1 MTCALSPIGSQG
13 HNKMMQDQCS
23 GLDVIFNT
31 LGFFSFLYDISCGFV
46 ILFNDPY
53 ALLFVLL
60 AALVGIIFGALPG
73 LTAAAAIAMMLP
85 ILIAYNDEI
94 GGLAGLAFLYV
105 IGKSGRYGGSIAA
118 ILFNTPGTA
127 ASAATMQDGYPM
139 TQKGKAG
146 KALKTATI
154 ASAYGDYFGEI
165 VLIFGAVII
174 ATFTRKFGPPENFAI
189 YLMAFV
195 VIGSVVSDSIVK
207 GIISTLFGAIIG
219 LIGEDVITGQFK
231 MTMGID
237 ELEAGMALVPLLI
250 GVFVISEVIVQAEK
264 AAKIKMIN
272 VVPKT
277 LDSGEDYFTW
287 MEFKRCIPLMF
298 RSSVYGSLIG
308 MMPGLGSSVA
318 CFVAYGEEKRR
329 AKNKDEW
336 GTGVVEGIVAPES
349 ANNAVSGPSM
359 IPLLTLGIPGSTI
372 AAVLIGMFLVNGLQ
386 PGPSIFAEEPPLF
399 IGGQLI
405 SPREFIFGIFAA
417 GLIGIACYALIG
429 YFAASFVGKMIAIL
443 PSQYLYPF
451 IFMTAL
457 AASYSSRA
465 SIWDVG
471 FALLFGV
478 IGYAMRRTNFS
489 AAAFII
495 AFVLTASM
503 EEAFRQSMII
513 SDKGFL
519 IFASFEYQ
527 NKFSYAPIFL
537 LIGAAVVV
545 LRSWSSIKARK
556 NHS

>member
-1 MTCALSPIGSQG
+1 MIFTDILGG
-13 HNKMMQDQCS
+13 FETLLNDQ
-23 GLDVIFNT
+23 
-31 LGFFSFLYDISCGFV
+31 
-46 ILFNDPY
+46 Y
-53 ALLFVLL
+53 AIWFVLL
-60 AALVGIIFGALPG
+60 ASFVGIIFGALPG

-139 TQKGKAG
+139 TQSGRPG

-154 ASAYGDYFGEI
+154 SSAFGDYFGEI
-165 VLIFGAVII
+165 VLIFGAVFI

-195 VIGSVVSDSIVK
+195 IIGSVVSDSIIK
-207 GIISTLFGAIIG
+207 GIISTLFGASIA
-219 LIGEDVITGQFK
+219 LIGEDTITGQFK

-237 ELEAGMALVPLLI
+237 ELESGMALVPLLI
-250 GVFVISEVIVQAEK
+250 GVFVISEVIIQAEK
-264 AAKIKMIN
+264 SAKVKM
-272 VVPKT
+272 V
-277 LDSGEDYFTW
+277 DMSASGIDDPTAQYFTW
-287 MEFKRCIPLMF
+287 EEFKRCLPLMF
-298 RSSVYGSLIG
+298 RSSIIGSLIG

-318 CFVAYGEEKRR
+318 CFVAYGEEKRK
-329 AKNKDEW
+329 AKNKDKW
-336 GTGVVEGIVAPES
+336 GTGVVEGIAAPES

-386 PGPSIFAEEPPLF
+386 VGPQIFATEPPLF
-399 IGGQLI
+399 MGGQLI
-405 SPREFIFGIFAA
+405 SPREFIFGMFAA
-417 GLIGIACYALIG
+417 GLIGIACYAVIG
-429 YFAASFVGKMIAIL
+429 YFMAPFIGRLISKL
-443 PSQYLYPF
+443 PTQYLYPF
-451 IFMTAL
+451 IFMISI

-478 IGYAMRRTNFS
+478 IGYGMRRTNFS

-513 SDKGFL
+513 SDNGLMLFL
-519 IFASFEYQ
+519 SFEYQ

-537 LIGAAVVV
+537 IIGTAVVV
-545 LRSWSSIKARK
+545 FRAISSHRAKNKA
-556 NHS
+556 HS

>member
-1 MTCALSPIGSQG
+1 MIFTDILGG
-13 HNKMMQDQCS
+13 FETLLNDQ
-23 GLDVIFNT
+23 
-31 LGFFSFLYDISCGFV
+31 
-46 ILFNDPY
+46 Y
-53 ALLFVLL
+53 AIWFVLL
-60 AALVGIIFGALPG
+60 ASFVGIVFGALPG

-139 TQKGKAG
+139 TQSGRPG

-154 ASAYGDYFGEI
+154 SSAFGDYFGEI
-165 VLIFGAVII
+165 VLIFGAVFI

-189 YLMAFV
+189 YLMAFII
-195 VIGSVVSDSIVK
+195 IGSVVSDSIIK
-207 GIISTLFGAIIG
+207 GIISTLFGASIA
-219 LIGEDVITGQFK
+219 LIGEDTITGQFK

-237 ELEAGMALVPLLI
+237 ELESGMALVPLLI
-250 GVFVISEVIVQAEK
+250 GVFVISEVIIQAEK
-264 AAKIKMIN
+264 SAKVKMIDMN
-272 VVPKT
+272 AGGIDDPT
-277 LDSGEDYFTW
+277 AQYFTW
-287 MEFKRCIPLMF
+287 AEFKRCLPLMF
-298 RSSVYGSLIG
+298 RSSIIGSLIG

-318 CFVAYGEEKRR
+318 CFVAYGEEKRK
-329 AKNKDEW
+329 AKNKDKW
-336 GTGVVEGIVAPES
+336 GTGVVEGIAAPES

-386 PGPSIFAEEPPLF
+386 VGPQIFATEPPLF
-399 IGGQLI
+399 MGGQLI
-405 SPREFIFGIFAA
+405 SPREFIFGMFAA
-417 GLIGIACYALIG
+417 GLVGIACYALIG
-429 YFAASFVGKMIAIL
+429 YFLAPVIGRVISKL
-443 PSQYLYPF
+443 PTQYLYPF
-451 IFMTAL
+451 IFMISI

-478 IGYAMRRTNFS
+478 IGYGMRRTNFS

-513 SDKGFL
+513 SDNGLMLFL
-519 IFASFEYQ
+519 SFEYQ

-537 LIGAAVVV
+537 IIGTAVVV
-545 LRSWSSIKARK
+545 FRAISSQRAKSKAG
-556 NHS
+556 S

>member
-1 MTCALSPIGSQG
+1 MVFADIIGG
-13 HNKMMQDQCS
+13 
-23 GLDVIFNT
+23 FTT
-31 LGFFSFLYDISCGFV
+31 LFS
-46 ILFNDPY
+46 DPY
-53 ALLFVLL
+53 AIYFVVL
-60 AALVGIIFGALPG
+60 AAFVGIVFGALPG

-139 TQKGKAG
+139 TQSGRAG
-146 KALKTATI
+146 KALKTATV

-165 VLIFGAVII
+165 VLIFGAVSI
-174 ATFTRKFGPPENFAI
+174 AAFTKKFGPPENFAI

-195 VIGSVVSDSIVK
+195 VIGSVVSDSIIK
-207 GIISTLFGAIIG
+207 GIISTLFGAVIA
-219 LIGEDVITGQFK
+219 LIGEDTITGQFK

-237 ELEAGMALVPLLI
+237 ELESGMALVPLLI
-250 GVFVISEVIVQAEK
+250 GVFVISEVIIQAEK
-264 AAKIKMIN
+264 AAKVKMIN
-272 VVPKT
+272 
-277 LDSGEDYFTW
+277 LDETKLDDPTAHYFTW
-287 MEFKRCIPLMF
+287 EEFKRCFPLMF
-298 RSSVYGSLIG
+298 RSSIYGSLIG

-336 GTGVVEGIVAPES
+336 GKGVVEGIAAPES

-386 PGPSIFAEEPPLF
+386 VGPQIFATEPPLF
-399 IGGQLI
+399 VAGQMM
-405 SPREFIFGIFAA
+405 SPREFIFGVFAA
-417 GLIGIACYALIG
+417 GLVGIACYAIIG
-429 YFAASFVGKMIAIL
+429 YFTAPLIGRAIALL
-443 PSQYLYPF
+443 PTQYLYPF
-451 IFMTAL
+451 IFMISL

-471 FALLFGV
+471 FALLFGI
-478 IGYAMRRTNFS
+478 IGYGMRRTNFS

-495 AFVLTASM
+495 AFVLTSSM

-513 SDKGFL
+513 SDNGIWMF
-519 IFASFEYQ
+519 FSFEYQ

-537 LIGAAVVV
+537 IIGVAVVIF
-545 LRSWSSIKARK
+545 RGISSVSKNKKAASK
-556 NHS
+556 

>member
-1 MTCALSPIGSQG
+1 MIFTDILGG
-13 HNKMMQDQCS
+13 FETLLNDQ
-23 GLDVIFNT
+23 
-31 LGFFSFLYDISCGFV
+31 
-46 ILFNDPY
+46 Y
-53 ALLFVLL
+53 AIWFVLL
-60 AALVGIIFGALPG
+60 ASFVGIVFGALPG

-139 TQKGKAG
+139 TQSGRAG

-154 ASAYGDYFGEI
+154 SSAFGDYFGEI
-165 VLIFGAVII
+165 VLIFGAVFI

-189 YLMAFV
+189 YLMAFII
-195 VIGSVVSDSIVK
+195 IGSVVSDSIIK
-207 GIISTLFGAIIG
+207 GIISTLFGASIA
-219 LIGEDVITGQFK
+219 LIGEDTITGQFK

-237 ELEAGMALVPLLI
+237 ELESGMALVPLLI
-250 GVFVISEVIVQAEK
+250 GVFVISEVIIQAEK
-264 AAKIKMIN
+264 SAKVKMIDMSADGIDD
-272 VVPKT
+272 PT
-277 LDSGEDYFTW
+277 AQYFTW
-287 MEFKRCIPLMF
+287 AEFKRCLPLMF
-298 RSSVYGSLIG
+298 RSSIIGSLIG

-318 CFVAYGEEKRR
+318 CFVAYGEEKRK
-329 AKNKDEW
+329 AKNKDKW
-336 GTGVVEGIVAPES
+336 GTGVVEGIAAPES

-386 PGPSIFAEEPPLF
+386 VGPQIFATEPPLF
-399 IGGQLI
+399 MGGQLI
-405 SPREFIFGIFAA
+405 SPREFIFGMFAA
-417 GLIGIACYALIG
+417 GLVGIACYALIG
-429 YFAASFVGKMIAIL
+429 YFLAPVIGRVISKL
-443 PSQYLYPF
+443 PTQYLYPF
-451 IFMTAL
+451 IFMISI

-478 IGYAMRRTNFS
+478 IGYGMRRTNFS

-513 SDKGFL
+513 SDNGLMLFL
-519 IFASFEYQ
+519 SFEYQ

-537 LIGAAVVV
+537 IIGTAVVV
-545 LRSWSSIKARK
+545 FRAISSHRAKSK
-556 NHS
+556 DGS

>member
-1 MTCALSPIGSQG
+1 
-13 HNKMMQDQCS
+13 MMQDQCA
-23 GLDVIFNT
+23 GLEAWFES
-31 LGFFSFLYDISCGFV
+31 LGFLSIFFDISCGFV
-46 ILFNDPY
+46 ILFNDPF
-53 ALLFVLL
+53 ALGFVVL
-60 AALVGIIFGALPG
+60 AAIVGIIFGALPG

-85 ILIAYNDEI
+85 ILIVYNDDI

-139 TQKGKAG
+139 TQKGQAG
-146 KALKTATI
+146 KALKTATV

-165 VLIFGAVII
+165 ILIFGAVAI

-195 VIGSVVSDSIVK
+195 VIGSVVSDSIIK
-207 GIISTLFGAIIG
+207 GIVSTLFGAVVG
-219 LIGEDVITGQFK
+219 LIGEDIITGQFK
-231 MTMGID
+231 MTMGIA
-237 ELEAGMALVPLLI
+237 ELESGMALVPLLI
-250 GVFVISEVIVQAEK
+250 GVFVISEVIIQAEK
-264 AAKIKMIN
+264 AAKVKMID
-272 VVPKT
+272 
-277 LDSGEDYFTW
+277 LDATAVEDPTAHYFTW
-287 MEFKRCIPLMF
+287 PEFKRCIPLMF
-298 RSSVYGSLIG
+298 RSSIYGSLIG

-318 CFVAYGEEKRR
+318 CFVAYGEEKRK
-329 AKNKDEW
+329 AKNKSEW
-336 GTGVVEGIVAPES
+336 GTGVVEGIAAPES

-386 PGPSIFAEEPPLF
+386 PGPTIFAEEPPLF
-399 IGGQLI
+399 MGGQLI
-405 SPREFIFGIFAA
+405 SPREFIFGVFAA
-417 GLIGIACYALIG
+417 GLIGIACYAIIG
-429 YFAASFVGKMIAIL
+429 YFMAPYVGKLIALL
-443 PSQYLYPF
+443 PTQYLYPF

-495 AFVLTASM
+495 AFVLTSSM

-513 SDKGFL
+513 SDSGVMIFL
-519 IFASFEYQ
+519 NFQYQ
-527 NKFSYAPIFL
+527 GKFSYAPIFL
-537 LIGAAVVV
+537 LIGLAVVV
-545 LRSWSSIKARK
+545 FRAWSSYRARE
-556 NHS
+556 SES

>member
-1 MTCALSPIGSQG
+1 MFQNQCANLQTFFENAGFLS
-13 HNKMMQDQCS
+13 
-23 GLDVIFNT
+23 IF
-31 LGFFSFLYDISCGFV
+31 YDISCGFV
-46 ILFNDPY
+46 VLFNDPY
-53 ALLFVLL
+53 ALIFVVL
-60 AALVGIIFGALPG
+60 AAIVGIVFGALPG

-146 KALKTATI
+146 KALKSATI
-154 ASAYGDYFGEI
+154 ASAFGDYFGEI
-165 VLIFGAVII
+165 ILIFGAVSI
-174 ATFTRKFGPPENFAI
+174 AAFTRKFGPPENFAI

-195 VIGSVVSDSIVK
+195 VIGSVVTDSIVK
-207 GIISTLFGAIIG
+207 GIISTLFGAVIG

-237 ELEAGMALVPLLI
+237 ELESGMALVPLLI

-264 AAKIKMIN
+264 AAKIKMMDVAPEAN
-272 VVPKT
+272 
-277 LDSGEDYFTW
+277 LDKSEDYFTW
-287 MEFKRCIPLMF
+287 AEFKRCTPLMF
-298 RSSVYGSLIG
+298 RSSIYGSLIG

-336 GTGVVEGIVAPES
+336 GTGIVEGIVAPES

-386 PGPSIFAEEPPLF
+386 PGPTIFATEPPLF
-399 IGGQLI
+399 MGGQLI
-405 SPREFIFGIFAA
+405 SPREFIFGVFAA
-417 GLIGIACYALIG
+417 GLIGIAAYAFMG
-429 YFAASFVGKMIAIL
+429 YFAASWVGRIIAYL
-443 PSQYLYPF
+443 PPQYLYPF

-457 AASYSSRA
+457 AACYSSRA

-495 AFVLTASM
+495 AFVLTSSM

-513 SDKGFL
+513 SDTGFF
-519 IFASFEYQ
+519 IFTSFEYQ
-527 NKFSYAPIFL
+527 GKFSYAPIFL
-537 LIGAAVVV
+537 MIGAAVVIM
-545 LRSWSSIKARK
+545 RAWSSFKTPK
-556 NHS
+556 

>member
-1 MTCALSPIGSQG
+1 MNMHA
-13 HNKMMQDQCS
+13 DQCVALYEWFE
-23 GLDVIFNT
+23 G
-31 LGFFSFLYDISCGFV
+31 LGFLSIFFDISCGFITLFADPFAIGFV
-46 ILFNDPY
+46 I
-53 ALLFVLL
+53 L

-94 GGLAGLAFLYV
+94 GALSGLVFLYV
-105 IGKSGRYGGSIAA
+105 VGKSGRYGGSIAA

-139 TQKGKAG
+139 TQKGQAG
-146 KALKTATI
+146 KALKTATV

-165 VLIFGAVII
+165 VLIFGAVAI
-174 ATFTRKFGPPENFAI
+174 ATFTRKFGQPENFAI

-195 VIGSVVSDSIVK
+195 VIGSVVSDSIIK
-207 GIISTLFGAIIG
+207 GILSTLFGAIVG
-219 LIGEDVITGQFK
+219 LIGEDIITGQFR
-231 MTMGID
+231 MTMGVD
-237 ELEAGMALVPLLI
+237 ELESGMALVPLLI
-250 GVFVISEVIVQAEK
+250 GVFVISEVIIQAEK
-264 AAKIKMIN
+264 AAKVKMIDLAPEG
-272 VVPKT
+272 VDDPQAH
-277 LDSGEDYFTW
+277 YFTW
-287 MEFKRCIPLMF
+287 AEFKRCIPLMF
-298 RSSVYGSLIG
+298 RSSIYGSLIG

-318 CFVAYGEEKRR
+318 CFVAYGEEKRK
-329 AKNKDEW
+329 AKNKSEW
-336 GTGVVEGIVAPES
+336 GTGVVEGVAAPES

-386 PGPSIFAEEPPLF
+386 PGPTIFSSDTTVTYFIPSTSDFFEITSREYIFAV
-399 IGGQLI
+399 
-405 SPREFIFGIFAA
+405 FAA
-417 GLIGIACYALIG
+417 GLVGIAAYALIG
-429 YFAASFVGKMIAIL
+429 YFAAPFIGKAIAVL
-443 PSQYLYPF
+443 PTQYLYPF

-513 SDKGFL
+513 SDNGVFVFL
-519 IFASFEYQ
+519 NFSYQ
-527 NKFSYAPIFL
+527 GKFSYAPIFL
-537 LIGAAVVV
+537 MIGLGVIV
-545 LRSWSSIKARK
+545 LRSWSTYRARAK
-556 NHS
+556 EANEAG

>member
-1 MTCALSPIGSQG
+1 MLQNQCANLQTFFENAGFLS
-13 HNKMMQDQCS
+13 
-23 GLDVIFNT
+23 IF
-31 LGFFSFLYDISCGFV
+31 YDISCGFV
-46 ILFNDPY
+46 VLFNDPY
-53 ALLFVLL
+53 ALIFVIL
-60 AALVGIIFGALPG
+60 AAIVGIVFGALPG

-139 TQKGKAG
+139 TQKGRAG
-146 KALKTATI
+146 KALKSATI
-154 ASAYGDYFGEI
+154 ASAFGDYFGEI
-165 VLIFGAVII
+165 VLIFGAVSI
-174 ATFTRKFGPPENFAI
+174 AAFTRKFGPPENFAI

-195 VIGSVVSDSIVK
+195 VIGSVVTDSIVK
-207 GIISTLFGAIIG
+207 GIISTLFGAVIG

-231 MTMGID
+231 MTMGVD
-237 ELEAGMALVPLLI
+237 ELESGMALVPLLI

-264 AAKIKMIN
+264 AAKIKMMDVAPEAN
-272 VVPKT
+272 
-277 LDSGEDYFTW
+277 LDKSEDYFTW
-287 MEFKRCIPLMF
+287 AEFKRCTPLMF
-298 RSSVYGSLIG
+298 RSSIYGSLIG

-336 GTGVVEGIVAPES
+336 GTGIVEGIVAPES

-386 PGPSIFAEEPPLF
+386 PGPTIFATEPPLF

-405 SPREFIFGIFAA
+405 SPREFIFGVFAA
-417 GLIGIACYALIG
+417 GLIGIAAYAIIG
-429 YFAASFVGKMIAIL
+429 YFGASWVGKIIAYL
-443 PSQYLYPF
+443 PTQYLYPF

-495 AFVLTASM
+495 AFVLTSSM

-513 SDKGFL
+513 SDTGFF
-519 IFASFEYQ
+519 IFTSFEYQ
-527 NKFSYAPIFL
+527 GKFSYAPIFL
-537 LIGAAVVV
+537 MIGAAVVIM
-545 LRSWSSIKARK
+545 RAWSSFRTPK
-556 NHS
+556 

>member
-1 MTCALSPIGSQG
+1 LS
-13 HNKMMQDQCS
+13 
-23 GLDVIFNT
+23 IF
-31 LGFFSFLYDISCGFV
+31 YDISCGFV
-46 ILFNDPY
+46 VLFNDPY
-53 ALLFVLL
+53 ALIFVVL
-60 AALVGIIFGALPG
+60 AAIVGIVFGALPG

-146 KALKTATI
+146 KALKAATI
-154 ASAYGDYFGEI
+154 ASAFGDYFGEI
-165 VLIFGAVII
+165 ILIFGAVTI
-174 ATFTRKFGPPENFAI
+174 AAFTRKFGPPENFAI

-195 VIGSVVSDSIVK
+195 VIGSVVTDSVVK
-207 GIISTLFGAIIG
+207 GVISTLFGAFVG
-219 LIGEDVITGQFK
+219 LIGEDIITGQFK

-237 ELEAGMALVPLLI
+237 ELESGMALVPLLI

-264 AAKIKMIN
+264 AAKIKMMDAAPEAN
-272 VVPKT
+272 
-277 LDSGEDYFTW
+277 LDKSEDYFTW
-287 MEFKRCIPLMF
+287 AEFKRCTPLMF
-298 RSSVYGSLIG
+298 RSSIYGSLIG

-336 GTGVVEGIVAPES
+336 GTGIVEGIVAPES

-386 PGPSIFAEEPPLF
+386 PGPTIFATEPPLF
-399 IGGQLI
+399 MGGQLI
-405 SPREFIFGIFAA
+405 SPREFIFGVFAA
-417 GLIGIACYALIG
+417 GLIGIAAYAFIG
-429 YFAASFVGKMIAIL
+429 YFAASWVGKIIAYL
-443 PSQYLYPF
+443 PTQYLYPF

-495 AFVLTASM
+495 AFVLTSSM

-513 SDKGFL
+513 SDTGFF
-519 IFASFEYQ
+519 IFTSFEYQ
-527 NKFSYAPIFL
+527 GKFSYAPIFL
-537 LIGAAVVV
+537 MIGAAVVIM
-545 LRSWSSIKARK
+545 RAWSSFKTPK
-556 NHS
+556 

>member
-1 MTCALSPIGSQG
+1 MIFTDILGG
-13 HNKMMQDQCS
+13 FETLLNDQ
-23 GLDVIFNT
+23 
-31 LGFFSFLYDISCGFV
+31 
-46 ILFNDPY
+46 Y
-53 ALLFVLL
+53 AIWFVLL
-60 AALVGIIFGALPG
+60 ASFVGIIFGALPG

-139 TQKGKAG
+139 TQSGRPG

-154 ASAYGDYFGEI
+154 SSAFGDYFGEI
-165 VLIFGAVII
+165 VLIFGAVFI

-195 VIGSVVSDSIVK
+195 IIGSVVSDSIIK
-207 GIISTLFGAIIG
+207 GIISTLFGASIA
-219 LIGEDVITGQFK
+219 LIGEDTITGQFK

-237 ELEAGMALVPLLI
+237 ELESGMALVPLLI
-250 GVFVISEVIVQAEK
+250 GVFVISEVIIQAEK
-264 AAKIKMIN
+264 SAKVKMVDMSASDIDD
-272 VVPKT
+272 PT
-277 LDSGEDYFTW
+277 AQYFTW
-287 MEFKRCIPLMF
+287 AEFKRCLPLMF
-298 RSSVYGSLIG
+298 RSSIIGSLIG

-318 CFVAYGEEKRR
+318 CFVAYGEEKRK
-329 AKNKDEW
+329 AKNKDKW
-336 GTGVVEGIVAPES
+336 GTGVVEGIAAPES

-386 PGPSIFAEEPPLF
+386 VGPQIFATEPPLF
-399 IGGQLI
+399 MGGQLI
-405 SPREFIFGIFAA
+405 SPREFIFGMFAA
-417 GLIGIACYALIG
+417 GLIGIACYAVIG
-429 YFAASFVGKMIAIL
+429 YFMAPFIGRLISKL
-443 PSQYLYPF
+443 PTQYLYPF
-451 IFMTAL
+451 IFMISI

-478 IGYAMRRTNFS
+478 IGYGMRRTNFS

-513 SDKGFL
+513 SDNGLMLFL
-519 IFASFEYQ
+519 SFEYQ

-537 LIGAAVVV
+537 IIGTAVVV
-545 LRSWSSIKARK
+545 FRAISSHRAKNKA
-556 NHS
+556 HS

>member
-1 MTCALSPIGSQG
+1 MNQQSNLCANLELWFE
-13 HNKMMQDQCS
+13 N
-23 GLDVIFNT
+23 
-31 LGFFSFLYDISCGFV
+31 LGFLSIFYDISCGFI
-46 ILFNDPY
+46 ILFADPF
-53 ALLFVLL
+53 AIFFVLL
-60 AALVGIIFGALPG
+60 AAIVGIVFGALPG

-85 ILIAYNDEI
+85 ILIAYNDQI
-94 GGLAGLAFLYV
+94 GALAGLVFLYV

-139 TQKGKAG
+139 TQQGKAG
-146 KALKTATI
+146 KALKTATV

-165 VLIFGAVII
+165 VLIFGAVAI

-195 VIGSVVSDSIVK
+195 VIGSVVSDSIIK
-207 GIISTLFGAIIG
+207 GIISTLFGAIVG

-237 ELEAGMALVPLLI
+237 ELESGMALVPLLI
-250 GVFVISEVIVQAEK
+250 GVFVISEVIIQAEK
-264 AAKIKMIN
+264 AAKVKMIDMDD
-272 VVPKT
+272 KGD
-277 LDSGEDYFTW
+277 LDPNAHYFTW
-287 MEFKRCIPLMF
+287 PEFKRCIPLMF
-298 RSSVYGSLIG
+298 RSSIYGSLIG

-329 AKNKDEW
+329 AKNKKDW
-336 GTGVVEGIVAPES
+336 GTGVVEGIAAPES

-386 PGPSIFAEEPPLF
+386 PGPTIFSEDNMVQYFVPSTRDFFEITSREYIFAV
-399 IGGQLI
+399 
-405 SPREFIFGIFAA
+405 FAA
-417 GLIGIACYALIG
+417 GLVGIAAYALIG
-429 YFAASFVGKMIAIL
+429 YFGAPLVGRMISLL
-443 PSQYLYPF
+443 PTQYLYPF

-495 AFVLTASM
+495 AFVLTSSM

-513 SDKGFL
+513 SDSGAWVFL
-519 IFASFEYQ
+519 SFEYQ
-527 NKFSYAPIFL
+527 GKFSYAPIFL
-537 LIGAAVVV
+537 IIGALVV
-545 LRSWSSIKARK
+545 LFRAWSSYKAK
-556 NHS
+556 DTEGA

>member
-1 MTCALSPIGSQG
+1 
-13 HNKMMQDQCS
+13 
-23 GLDVIFNT
+23 
-31 LGFFSFLYDISCGFV
+31 
-46 ILFNDPY
+46 
-53 ALLFVLL
+53 
-60 AALVGIIFGALPG
+60 
-73 LTAAAAIAMMLP
+73 MLP

-139 TQKGKAG
+139 TQSGRPG

-154 ASAYGDYFGEI
+154 SSAFGDYFGEI
-165 VLIFGAVII
+165 VLIFGAVFI

-195 VIGSVVSDSIVK
+195 IIGSVVSDSIIK
-207 GIISTLFGAIIG
+207 GIISTLFGASIA
-219 LIGEDVITGQFK
+219 LIGEDTITGQFK

-237 ELEAGMALVPLLI
+237 ELESGMALVPLLI
-250 GVFVISEVIVQAEK
+250 GVFVISEVIIQAEK
-264 AAKIKMIN
+264 SAKVKMIDMSADGIDD
-272 VVPKT
+272 PT
-277 LDSGEDYFTW
+277 AQYFTW
-287 MEFKRCIPLMF
+287 AEFKRCLPLMF
-298 RSSVYGSLIG
+298 RSSIIGSLIG

-318 CFVAYGEEKRR
+318 CFVAYGEEKRK
-329 AKNKDEW
+329 AKNKDKW
-336 GTGVVEGIVAPES
+336 GTGVVEGIAAPES

-386 PGPSIFAEEPPLF
+386 VGPQIFATEPPLF
-399 IGGQLI
+399 MGGQLI
-405 SPREFIFGIFAA
+405 SPREFIFGMFAA
-417 GLIGIACYALIG
+417 GLVGIACYALVG
-429 YFAASFVGKMIAIL
+429 YFLAPFIGRLISKL
-443 PSQYLYPF
+443 PTQYLYPF
-451 IFMTAL
+451 IFMISI

-478 IGYAMRRTNFS
+478 IGYGMRRTNFS

-513 SDKGFL
+513 SDNGLMLFL
-519 IFASFEYQ
+519 SFEYQ

-537 LIGAAVVV
+537 IIGTAVVV
-545 LRSWSSIKARK
+545 FRAISSHRAKNKA
-556 NHS
+556 HS

>member
-1 MTCALSPIGSQG
+1 MLQNQCANLQTFFENAGFLS
-13 HNKMMQDQCS
+13 
-23 GLDVIFNT
+23 IF
-31 LGFFSFLYDISCGFV
+31 YDISCGFV
-46 ILFNDPY
+46 VLFNDPY
-53 ALLFVLL
+53 ALIFVIL
-60 AALVGIIFGALPG
+60 AAIVGIVFGALPG

-146 KALKTATI
+146 KALKSATI
-154 ASAYGDYFGEI
+154 ASAFGDYFGEI
-165 VLIFGAVII
+165 VLIFGAVSI
-174 ATFTRKFGPPENFAI
+174 AAFTRKFGPPENFAI

-195 VIGSVVSDSIVK
+195 VIGSVVTDSIVK
-207 GIISTLFGAIIG
+207 GIISTLFGAVIG

-231 MTMGID
+231 MTMGVD
-237 ELEAGMALVPLLI
+237 ELESGMALVPLLI

-264 AAKIKMIN
+264 AAKIKLMDVAPEAN
-272 VVPKT
+272 
-277 LDSGEDYFTW
+277 LDKSEDYFTW
-287 MEFKRCIPLMF
+287 AEFKRCTPLMF
-298 RSSVYGSLIG
+298 RSSIYGSLIG

-336 GTGVVEGIVAPES
+336 GTGIVEGIVAPES

-386 PGPSIFAEEPPLF
+386 PGPTIFATEPPLF
-399 IGGQLI
+399 MGGQLI
-405 SPREFIFGIFAA
+405 SPREFIFGVFAA
-417 GLIGIACYALIG
+417 GLIGIAAYAIIG
-429 YFAASFVGKMIAIL
+429 YFGASWVGKIIAYL
-443 PSQYLYPF
+443 PTQYLYPF

-495 AFVLTASM
+495 AFVLTSSM

-513 SDKGFL
+513 SDTGFF
-519 IFASFEYQ
+519 IFTSFEYQ
-527 NKFSYAPIFL
+527 GKFSYAPIFL
-537 LIGAAVVV
+537 MIGAAVVIM
-545 LRSWSSIKARK
+545 RAWSSFRTPK
-556 NHS
+556 

>member
-1 MTCALSPIGSQG
+1 
-13 HNKMMQDQCS
+13 
-23 GLDVIFNT
+23 
-31 LGFFSFLYDISCGFV
+31 
-46 ILFNDPY
+46 
-53 ALLFVLL
+53 
-60 AALVGIIFGALPG
+60 
-73 LTAAAAIAMMLP
+73 MMLP

-139 TQKGKAG
+139 TQSGRPG

-154 ASAYGDYFGEI
+154 SSAFGDYFGEI
-165 VLIFGAVII
+165 VLIFGAVFI

-195 VIGSVVSDSIVK
+195 IIGSVVSDSIIK
-207 GIISTLFGAIIG
+207 GIISTLFGASIA
-219 LIGEDVITGQFK
+219 LIGEDTITGQFK

-237 ELEAGMALVPLLI
+237 ELESGMALVPLLI
-250 GVFVISEVIVQAEK
+250 GVFVISEVIIQAEK
-264 AAKIKMIN
+264 SAKVKMIDMSADGIDD
-272 VVPKT
+272 PT
-277 LDSGEDYFTW
+277 AQYFTW
-287 MEFKRCIPLMF
+287 AEFKRCLPLMF
-298 RSSVYGSLIG
+298 RSSIIGSLIG

-318 CFVAYGEEKRR
+318 CFVAYGEEKRK
-329 AKNKDEW
+329 AKNKDKW
-336 GTGVVEGIVAPES
+336 GTGVVEGIAAPES

-386 PGPSIFAEEPPLF
+386 VGPQIFATEPPLF
-399 IGGQLI
+399 MGGQLI
-405 SPREFIFGIFAA
+405 SPREFIFGMFAA
-417 GLIGIACYALIG
+417 GLVGIACYALIG
-429 YFAASFVGKMIAIL
+429 YFLAPFIGRLISKL
-443 PSQYLYPF
+443 PTQYLYPF
-451 IFMTAL
+451 IFMISI

-478 IGYAMRRTNFS
+478 IGYGMRRTNFS

-513 SDKGFL
+513 SDNGLMLFL
-519 IFASFEYQ
+519 SFEYQ

-537 LIGAAVVV
+537 IIGTAVVV
-545 LRSWSSIKARK
+545 FRAISSHRAKNKA
-556 NHS
+556 HS

>member
-1 MTCALSPIGSQG
+1 MIFTDILGG
-13 HNKMMQDQCS
+13 FETLLNDQ
-23 GLDVIFNT
+23 
-31 LGFFSFLYDISCGFV
+31 
-46 ILFNDPY
+46 Y
-53 ALLFVLL
+53 AIWFVLL
-60 AALVGIIFGALPG
+60 ASFVGIIFGALPG

-139 TQKGKAG
+139 TQSGRPG

-154 ASAYGDYFGEI
+154 SSAFGDYFGEI
-165 VLIFGAVII
+165 VLIFGAVFI

-195 VIGSVVSDSIVK
+195 IIGSVVSDSIIK
-207 GIISTLFGAIIG
+207 GIISTLFGASIA
-219 LIGEDVITGQFK
+219 LIGEDTITGQFK

-237 ELEAGMALVPLLI
+237 ELESGMALVPLLI
-250 GVFVISEVIVQAEK
+250 GVFVISEVIIQAEK
-264 AAKIKMIN
+264 SAKVKM
-272 VVPKT
+272 V
-277 LDSGEDYFTW
+277 DMSASGIDDPTAQYFTW
-287 MEFKRCIPLMF
+287 AEFKRCLPLMF
-298 RSSVYGSLIG
+298 RSSIIGSLIG

-318 CFVAYGEEKRR
+318 CFVAYGEEKRK
-329 AKNKDEW
+329 AKNKDKW
-336 GTGVVEGIVAPES
+336 GTGVVEGIAAPES

-386 PGPSIFAEEPPLF
+386 VGPQIFATEPPLF
-399 IGGQLI
+399 MGGQLI
-405 SPREFIFGIFAA
+405 SPREFIFGMFAA
-417 GLIGIACYALIG
+417 GLIGIACYAVIG
-429 YFAASFVGKMIAIL
+429 YFMAPFIGRLISKL
-443 PSQYLYPF
+443 PTQYLYPF
-451 IFMTAL
+451 IFMISI

-478 IGYAMRRTNFS
+478 IGYGMRRTNFS

-503 EEAFRQSMII
+503 EVAFRQSMII
-513 SDKGFL
+513 SDNGLMLFL
-519 IFASFEYQ
+519 SFEYQ

-537 LIGAAVVV
+537 IIGTAVVV
-545 LRSWSSIKARK
+545 FRAISSHRAKNKA
-556 NHS
+556 HS